1 VTAAGTRRPREG
13 RCERCD
19 RPLTDLVWT
28 TWTPIT
34 LCGPEL
40 PPITDWREETP
51 TDDTRCL
58 GEPLCSGVEVDWQAR
73 ALAAEESVTVCKAMI
88 SQLVGDLDGMRDQY
102 RRGYTNGHAAGRQ
115 AAYDGEEPKGYGQ
128 ALRDMTAR
136 ALAAEARLSVP
147 ATSADTTRLHRIR
160 TRLLE
165 LVPADGTMSLWDDVQ
180 RLDRALADAES
191 RGRAHGL
198 LAAAWVCPE
207 CDCSDSWTLR
217 GRHSTECAAWV
228 RDEIAALA
236 DNGPPMA
243 ACADCDGFGGFSV
256 YGKPSGTIVRPCETC
271 DGEGWLAQEAD
282 RDG

>member
-1 VTAAGTRRPREG
+1 MTAPGTRRPREG

-19 RPLTDLVWT
+19 RPLCAVTDETQCSGADVCHGGRWGCECDG
-28 TWTPIT
+28 TPI
-34 LCGPEL
+34 
-40 PPITDWREETP
+40 DWR
-51 TDDTRCL
+51 
-58 GEPLCSGVEVDWQAR
+58 
-73 ALAAEESVTVCKAMI
+73 
-88 SQLVGDLDGMRDQY
+88 
-102 RRGYTNGHAAGRQ
+102 
-115 AAYDGEEPKGYGQ
+115 
-128 ALRDMTAR
+128 AR

-180 RLDRALADAES
+180 RLDRALADAEA

-198 LAAAWVCPE
+198 LAAAWACPE